1 MSTLPTFTA
10 ACGLAPKGSSAPQ
23 AQASRAWSVHAP
35 FVAMLLE
42 HTRPALVVDLGA
54 EGGVP
59 AATFRQSTARGAAC
73 HTVDTRLAGHRE
85 AAAAFADG
93 SIDLLH
99 VDAGDPAR
107 LATLDLAPWRAKLG
121 PQALVLVHGTRAGR
135 KLRRLWALLRQRHP
149 SFEFEQG
156 LGLGVLCL
164 GPRVPPLDGVLA
176 RRIEGL
182 VQELERLRSH
192 AAEVTAKRE
201 RAEEMLETRH
211 FESLEKDVEIAER
224 DARILALKA
233 HAAAQAA
240 RIDGFEASLGL
251 QLVLFYG
258 RLRLRVFPA
267 GTRHGDFYERRRGQ
281 LLRWAQRWVAHRST
295 GRARPSLDTIAALP
309 SRDPARHRPWLA
321 PLTPLS
327 RQSLGARILI
337 VAELSI
343 PACKRYRVDQ
353 KVDMFEHLG
362 VETTVLSWRDAEACR
377 AALPFHG
384 LLIFYRVPAAPH
396 MVLLATEARRLGVPS
411 FFDVDDLIFDW
422 DAYRRQLLA
431 SGAPSDRMA
440 SSKETTAQ
448 YRQMLSHCQHGIGS
462 TAAIARSMG
471 EIVPGKT
478 HVVPNALDEG
488 ILALAAELE
497 RRPVKTDPRF
507 VTIGYGSGSR
517 THDGDFGVVASAL
530 LAVMQRHPQVRLA
543 IHGPLELPA
552 PFRRFAD
559 RVFQIPF
566 LQGDDYLRALASWQI
581 SIAPLEDSLF
591 NEAKSNIKFIEAAIL
606 GVPSICS
613 GTGPFRE
620 GIEHGRT
627 GMIADTPEEWEAALT
642 RLVLDAGLRHGIA
655 EEARRSVLS
664 RYHPQVVAAR
674 QLQQV
679 IGPLLPAPATR
690 LKVLAVNV
698 LFAPVSFGGATVV
711 AEQLCRRLQAD
722 GCDVTVFTAI
732 LGSEL
737 EPYSVMRYEVDGLPV
752 IAVQVADDTQ
762 RALDYDDPQVGEI
775 FARLL
780 KSLRP
785 DVVHFHSVQRLG
797 ATMAHACVEAG
808 VPYAITLHDAWWL
821 CERQFMVQDNGV
833 YCNQKAIDLRACSK
847 CVPDSGFTFKRRFFL
862 GDVLD
867 RASLLLAPS
876 EFQRELYVANGVAPQ
891 QIAVNRNGVPLP
903 ARPRPARRPGSPLR
917 MAYLGGRAVH
927 KGYFWLQQVLEG
939 MRAGGYE
946 LVITDIAL
954 RTGAASVAAT
964 EWRVSGQV
972 RVVAPFEQAEMDAFY
987 DDIDVLLVPSLWKES
1002 FGLVVREALARGIW
1016 VIATAAGG
1024 VVEDIVDGVNG
1035 RVIEIGDTDA
1045 FRGAI
1050 EDALASPDRLPAG
1063 GVNAMLPRIRGYD
1076 EQAAELKAYL
1086 QRIAAAPAAAR
1097 VVGTTRRAWRS
1108 SVIPIAAH
1116 GSGPGA

>member
-10 ACGLAPKGSSAPQ
+10 ARGLAPKSSSASQ
-23 AQASRAWSVHAP
+23 APASRAWSVHAP
-35 FVAMLLE
+35 FVALLLE
-42 HTRPALVVDLGA
+42 HTRPAIVVDLGA
-54 EGGVP
+54 DGGVP
-59 AATFRQSTARGAAC
+59 GATFRQCIARGAAC
-73 HTVDTRLAGHRE
+73 HAVDTRLAGHRE

-107 LATLDLAPWRAKLG
+107 LATLDLAAWRAKLG
-121 PQALVLVHGTRAGR
+121 PRALVLVHGTRASR

-164 GPRVPPLDGVLA
+164 GPRVPPLDGMLA
-176 RRIEGL
+176 RRIEGQA
-182 VQELERLRSH
+182 QELERLRNQ
-192 AAEVTAKRE
+192 AADATAKRE

-233 HAAAQAA
+233 HAVAQAA
-240 RIDGFEASLGL
+240 RIDSFEGSLGL
-251 QLVLFYG
+251 QLVVFYG
-258 RLRLRVFPA
+258 GLRLRVFPA
-267 GTRHGDFYERRRGQ
+267 GTRHGDFYERCRGQ
-281 LLRWAQRWVAHRST
+281 LLRLVRRWVAHRSDR
-295 GRARPSLDTIAALP
+295 RALPSLEAIAALAP
-309 SRDPARHRPWLA
+309 RDFARQRPWLA

-337 VAELSI
+337 VAELSL

-362 VETTVLSWRDAEACR
+362 LETTVLDWRDAEACR

-384 LLIFYRVPAAPH
+384 LLILYRVPAVPH

-431 SGAPSDRMA
+431 SGAASDGLA
-440 SSKETTAQ
+440 SAKATTAR

-462 TAAIARSMG
+462 TAAIARGMG

-478 HVVPNALDEG
+478 HVVPNALDER

-517 THDGDFGVVASAL
+517 THDGDFGIVASAL

-613 GTGPFRE
+613 GTAPFRE
-620 GIEHGRT
+620 AIEHGRT
-627 GMIADTPEEWEAALT
+627 GLIADTPEEWEAALT

-655 EEARRSVLS
+655 QEARRAVLS
-664 RYHPQVVAAR
+664 RYHPRVVATR

-679 IGPLLPAPATR
+679 VEPLLPAPSTR

-762 RALDYDDPQVGEI
+762 RALDYDDPRVGEI

-797 ATMAHACVEAG
+797 ATMAHACVDAG

-821 CERQFMVQDNGV
+821 CERQFMVRDDGA

-876 EFQRELYVANGVAPQ
+876 EFQRELYLANGVAPQ
-891 QIAVNRNGVPLP
+891 RIAVNRNGVPLP
-903 ARPRPARRPGSPLR
+903 ARPRPARRPESPLR

-927 KGYFWLQQVLEG
+927 KGYFWLREILAG
-939 MRAGGYE
+939 MREGGYE

-954 RTGAASVAAT
+954 RTGAASVNAT
-964 EWRVSGQV
+964 EWRVPGRV
-972 RVVAPFEQAEMDAFY
+972 CVVAPFEQAEMDAFY

-1035 RVIEIGDTDA
+1035 RVVEIGDTDA

-1050 EDALASPDRLPAG
+1050 EDALASPDRLPLG

-1086 QRIAAAPAAAR
+1086 QRIAAPEAR
-1097 VVGTTRRAWRS
+1097 VVDTTQRAWRAP
-1108 SVIPIAAH
+1108 VIPIAVH
-1116 GSGPGA
+1116 GDAPGA